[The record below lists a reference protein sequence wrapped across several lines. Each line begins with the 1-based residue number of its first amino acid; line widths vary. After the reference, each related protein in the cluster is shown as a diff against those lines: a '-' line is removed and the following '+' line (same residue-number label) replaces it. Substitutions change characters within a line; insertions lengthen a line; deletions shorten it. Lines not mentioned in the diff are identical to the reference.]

1 LERQLKLTL
10 NMPEILVIGS
20 LCLYQY
26 AFAFSIILLVLGIS
40 GRVMSYA
47 VEMQE
52 KKEQTEAGKEAIRSV
67 IDSVSNAL
75 TLGNIVNS
83 KKDNGFH

>member
-1 LERQLKLTL
+1 MKLTL
-10 NMPEILVIGS
+10 NMPEFLVIGS
-20 LCLYQY
+20 ICLHQY
-26 AFAFSIILLVLGIS
+26 AFAFSVVLLILGIS
-40 GRVMSYA
+40 GRIMAYA
-47 VEMQE
+47 IEMQQ
-52 KKEQTEAGKEAIRSV
+52 KKDQAEAGKEAIKSA